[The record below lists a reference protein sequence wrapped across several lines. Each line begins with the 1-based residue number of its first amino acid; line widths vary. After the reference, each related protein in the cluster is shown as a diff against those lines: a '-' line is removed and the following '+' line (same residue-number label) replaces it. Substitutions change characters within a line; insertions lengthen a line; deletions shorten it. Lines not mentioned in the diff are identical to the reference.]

1 MIISRG
7 VRLLKNLS
15 TVSRQRVATNKIQVR
30 NSGHEVFYRYIPD
43 PSRAEIICAELVGG
57 IMWWW
62 VLWHL
67 WHDWGHIVGEFPY
80 PEPSE
85 WTDQELG
92 IPPDDYD

>member
-15 TVSRQRVATNKIQVR
+15 FVSKQRTPINKMQVR
-30 NSGHEVFYRYIPD
+30 NSGGECFYRQVPD
-43 PSRAEIICAELVGG
+43 ASKAEMIAAHTVGG
-57 IMWWW
+57 VTWWW
-62 VLWHL
+62 ILWHL

-80 PEPSE
+80 PEPTE